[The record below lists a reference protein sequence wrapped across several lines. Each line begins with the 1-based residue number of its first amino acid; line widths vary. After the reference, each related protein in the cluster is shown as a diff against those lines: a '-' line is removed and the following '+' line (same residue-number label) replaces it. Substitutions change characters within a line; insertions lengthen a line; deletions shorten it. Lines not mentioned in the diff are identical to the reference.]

1 MFVVIRKRSTN
12 ELTESKKLP
21 SIEDLPRSGPPQSSR
36 SSSEVQTPTKPKR
49 GPPPKKV
56 QPEATPVV
64 TNVADAMAKL
74 SLDALPGR
82 DVKSETTVPS
92 YESLPPGGEYEYL
105 TEGTFYTGSGIGKWK
120 LEEDG
125 TFTKIE

>member
-1 MFVVIRKRSTN
+1 MRSLRSLTPWRQGLLAVLLVFVVIRKRSTN

-21 SIEDLPRSGPPQSSR
+21 SIEDLPRSGPPQSS
-36 SSSEVQTPTKPKR
+36 EVLPKFRLLQAKR

-82 DVKSETTVPS
+82 DVKSETTVPITN
-92 YESLPPGGEYEYL
+92 L
-105 TEGTFYTGSGIGKWK
+105 TTGW
-120 LEEDG
+120 
-125 TFTKIE
+125 

>member
-1 MFVVIRKRSTN
+1 M
-12 ELTESKKLP
+12 
-21 SIEDLPRSGPPQSSR
+21 
-36 SSSEVQTPTKPKR
+36 
-49 GPPPKKV
+49 
-56 QPEATPVV
+56 QPEPTPVV

-74 SLDALPGR
+74 SLDTLPGR
-82 DVKSETTVPS
+82 EVKSETTVPS
-92 YESLPPGGEYEYL
+92 YESLPPGGDYEYL